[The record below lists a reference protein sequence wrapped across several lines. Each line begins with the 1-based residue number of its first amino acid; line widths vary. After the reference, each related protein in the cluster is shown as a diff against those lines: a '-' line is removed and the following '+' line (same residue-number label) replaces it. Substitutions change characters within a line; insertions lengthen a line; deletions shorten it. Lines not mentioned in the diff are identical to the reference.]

1 MTTRYRLNPSDVD
14 REPDG
19 SYILNLPKGFR
30 FSNEVVHV
38 RGYSWDKMSTTAK
51 GGATLVYHRDKSRD
65 RIIRISVALV
75 NDKDSYCKLTG
86 RLIAAMQYDTGNHIA
101 VRVPKNKHPVVFLKQ
116 MFSEMVAPYV
126 S

>member
-1 MTTRYRLNPSDVD
+1 MSTEAKLNRKKDKRLALIEQADS
-14 REPDG
+14 
-19 SYILNLPKGFR
+19 LMKKHNLR
-30 FSNEVVHV
+30 VVHV
-38 RGYSWDKMSTTAK
+38 RGYNWDMMSATAK

-65 RIIRISVALV
+65 RIIRVSVALV